1 MLCVAKNNSEYV
13 EVTPVE
19 VVQPTLQEKSITITE
34 NGTTEVVADSGYD
47 GLAKVSVEANVQ
59 DNHLLNAIK
68 ALNSYDKFDKPFELT
83 ADMFDE
89 NSIYINKYR
98 YASNRNIISAE
109 IPDNI
114 VMIRDSA
121 FFGCDNMEKIYF
133 GTGLTTIE
141 NYAFDYCRVLKE
153 IYIQSIEQWLN
164 ISFSNERA
172 NPIFFAGGTTLFVNG
187 QALIDL
193 VVPKSITAIRNY
205 AFRSYKKLNSIL
217 FENNS
222 QVTSIGSYA
231 FNGCGSLTSVT
242 IPDSVTIIRSNAF
255 RDISSLTNLTI
266 GNGVTTIEG
275 YVFYGCSKIK
285 TVKLSNITSI
295 GTSAFYRCSALSSVD
310 FRGVTQVP
318 TIQSDSFNYVP
329 TTCKFI
335 IPDELYDSWI
345 VATNWA
351 SLYAKGYQFI
361 KASEYTEA

>member
-1 MLCVAKNNSEYV
+1 MLCVAKNNNEYV

-19 VVQPTLQEKSITITE
+19 VVQPNLQEKSITITE

-47 GLAKVSVEANVQ
+47 GLAKVSIETNVQ
-59 DNHLLNAIK
+59 DNRLLNAIK

-114 VMIRDSA
+114 VGIRENA
-121 FFGCDNMEKIYF
+121 FSSCDYMEKIYF

-141 NYAFDYCRVLKE
+141 NYAFDYCRMLRE

-172 NPIFFAGGTTLFVNG
+172 NPMVFSSAATLFVNG

-193 VVPKSITAIRNY
+193 VVPNSITVIKVY
-205 AFRSYKKLNSIL
+205 AFRNYKKLTSIS
-217 FENNS
+217 FENDS

-231 FNGCGSLTSVT
+231 FYGCSSLTSVT
-242 IPDSVTIIRSNAF
+242 IPDSVTIISSNAF
-255 RDISSLTNLTI
+255 YGITSLTNLTI

-275 YVFYGCSKIK
+275 YVFYGCSKIN

-295 GTSAFYRCSALSSVD
+295 GTSAFYKCSALSSVD

-318 TIQSDSFNYVP
+318 TIQSNSFNYVP

-345 VATNWA
+345 ASTNWV
-351 SLYAKGYQFI
+351 SLYNKGYQFV